1 MTLGDEIGSAIWK
14 FERKVGNLFGIN
26 PVTMP
31 VVRDAEKAKT
41 GIIQREKKAG
51 IARNFGTAYDTDE
64 WKKKHGGRRKAN
76 NGKNGKKKIQPI
88 KPPKRKANGKNKLKK
103 RVK

>member
-41 GIIQREKKAG
+41 GIMQREKKAG

-64 WKKKHGGRRKAN
+64 WKKKHGGRRKAKT
-76 NGKNGKKKIQPI
+76 GNGKKKIQPT
-88 KPPKRKANGKNKLKK
+88 KPPKRKANGNKKIKK